1 MARFMKRP
9 VGGPR
14 NVLQEAFE
22 AFDKDGSGKIDR
34 AELRAAMT
42 KLAPAGTTV
51 DETTLTVLMVHVD
64 TNGDGLLDFT
74 EFVQLAY
81 MLKSGG
87 VDVTSIG
94 DDGGGGGAA
103 AGGGGGINPSS
114 SWIRLK
120 CGGREMYMNGD
131 TELMSLKAPA
141 DGVKAEAR
149 LADEEQ
155 FAFMFATA
163 EQCDAGSLNPASDW
177 QKINLGDRAVFRR
190 RVDDRL
196 SLIAPAEGV
205 KLDVPMPASNE
216 EEFVAMFEMAQQL
229 DATLGAPSAAPP
241 DLRIYQATST
251 GNSALVGK
259 LIAEG
264 ADVNAINGGGFTA
277 LHGAAEDGLT
287 PIAEQ
292 LLRAKADPSIKSIT
306 GDTALDFAR
315 REGHRAIVGLLT
327 GQGGQAAAPVDG
339 RQALLETLMFGAPQ
353 SQAGRDLVMPAQV
366 ARPSMTDLHRAAQQG
381 NEAEATSLLAAGAG
395 VDINARNAKGWTP
408 LHFAAYNSKTAVA
421 KLLLAAGADV
431 TLETDVDPNVFPF
444 EGKTASM
451 LATAEGCQDIVDA
464 ISSSVG
470 GLGAVP
476 SASAPRP
483 PPR

>member
-131 TELMSLKAPA
+131 TELMSLKALA
-141 DGVKAEAR
+141 DGVR
-149 LADEEQ
+149 
-155 FAFMFATA
+155 
-163 EQCDAGSLNPASDW
+163 G
-177 QKINLGDRAVFRR
+177 R
-190 RVDDRL
+190 
-196 SLIAPAEGV
+196 
-205 KLDVPMPASNE
+205 
-216 EEFVAMFEMAQQL
+216 
-229 DATLGAPSAAPP
+229 GAP
-241 DLRIYQATST
+241 
-251 GNSALVGK
+251 
-259 LIAEG
+259 
-264 ADVNAINGGGFTA
+264 
-277 LHGAAEDGLT
+277 
-287 PIAEQ
+287 
-292 LLRAKADPSIKSIT
+292 
-306 GDTALDFAR
+306 
-315 REGHRAIVGLLT
+315 
-327 GQGGQAAAPVDG
+327 
-339 RQALLETLMFGAPQ
+339 
-353 SQAGRDLVMPAQV
+353 
-366 ARPSMTDLHRAAQQG
+366 
-381 NEAEATSLLAAGAG
+381 
-395 VDINARNAKGWTP
+395 
-408 LHFAAYNSKTAVA
+408 
-421 KLLLAAGADV
+421 
-431 TLETDVDPNVFPF
+431 
-444 EGKTASM
+444 
-451 LATAEGCQDIVDA
+451 C
-464 ISSSVG
+464 
-470 GLGAVP
+470 
-476 SASAPRP
+476 
-483 PPR
+483 

>member
-9 VGGPR
+9 MGGPR

-141 DGVKAEAR
+141 DGVKAEAS
-149 LADEEQ
+149 LADEEK

-163 EQCDAGSLNPASDW
+163 EQCDAGLLNPASDW
-177 QKINLGDRAVFRR
+177 HKMTLGDRAV
-190 RVDDRL
+190 
-196 SLIAPAEGV
+196 
-205 KLDVPMPASNE
+205 
-216 EEFVAMFEMAQQL
+216 
-229 DATLGAPSAAPP
+229 
-241 DLRIYQATST
+241 Y
-251 GNSALVGK
+251 
-259 LIAEG
+259 
-264 ADVNAINGGGFTA
+264 
-277 LHGAAEDGLT
+277 GL
-287 PIAEQ
+287 
-292 LLRAKADPSIKSIT
+292 
-306 GDTALDFAR
+306 
-315 REGHRAIVGLLT
+315 
-327 GQGGQAAAPVDG
+327 
-339 RQALLETLMFGAPQ
+339 
-353 SQAGRDLVMPAQV
+353 
-366 ARPSMTDLHRAAQQG
+366 
-381 NEAEATSLLAAGAG
+381 
-395 VDINARNAKGWTP
+395 
-408 LHFAAYNSKTAVA
+408 
-421 KLLLAAGADV
+421 
-431 TLETDVDPNVFPF
+431 
-444 EGKTASM
+444 
-451 LATAEGCQDIVDA
+451 
-464 ISSSVG
+464 
-470 GLGAVP
+470 
-476 SASAPRP
+476 P
-483 PPR
+483 PPRRQSPLGDCPRGGRES